1 MRTERKKG
9 AQAIGRSRGG
19 ATTKIHALVDADGQP
34 VRLVL
39 SEGQQHDMK
48 QAPELLKELREA
60 YVVADRAYDSN
71 ALRKQLRSQR
81 CRPVIHSQKGRK
93 IKRRPNKA
101 LYKTRHRVENFFQRV
116 KRYRRV
122 ATRYEKLA
130 KNYLSMVAFAAVLT
144 WSL

>member
-1 MRTERKKG
+1 
-9 AQAIGRSRGG
+9 
-19 ATTKIHALVDADGQP
+19 VDADGQP

-39 SEGQQHDMK
+39 TEGQQHDMK
-48 QAPELLKELREA
+48 QAPELLKELRQA

-93 IKRRPNKA
+93 IKRRPDKA
-101 LYKTRHRVENFFQRV
+101 LYKTRNRVENFFQRV

-122 ATRYEKLA
+122 ATRYDKLA
-130 KNYLSMVAFAAVLT
+130 KNYLSMVTFAAVLT
-144 WSL
+144 WPLGTTAD